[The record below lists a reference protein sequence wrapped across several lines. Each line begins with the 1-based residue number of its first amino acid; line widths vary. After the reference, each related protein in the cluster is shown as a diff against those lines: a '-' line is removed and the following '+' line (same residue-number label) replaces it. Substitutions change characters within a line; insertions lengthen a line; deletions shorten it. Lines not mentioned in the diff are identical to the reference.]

1 MKVFQSLDCGAW
13 GPKGK
18 GETWHW
24 EGAWGRWG
32 VGIHL
37 GSQQRAALSAYLDC
51 GEQGGWAGSLLLPL
65 TQSRDSM
72 VEETE
77 VD

>member
-1 MKVFQSLDCGAW
+1 MGGGL
-13 GPKGK
+13 
-18 GETWHW
+18 GEQ
-24 EGAWGRWG
+24 WG
-32 VGIHL
+32 VGIRF

-51 GEQGGWAGSLLLPL
+51 GEQGGWAGSLFLPL

-72 VEETE
+72 VKEAE